1 MSSLTAL
8 LFYFTPEREGFVS
21 ADFIQIGAES
31 LPDIPGSGLP
41 AFLVAEDLLAPPPR
55 CLSQEYPRLG
65 KPLRPLF
72 HGPCGRNPVP
82 RPGHFKQWGMIYTKL
97 EEKKLCLLT
106 EQGEKLMA
114 DCGRVR
120 GRGARGWKDSLGC
133 LCERP
138 YTQSRGLWA
147 FPSFSHWR
155 ASKGHVV
162 LLGS

>member
-41 AFLVAEDLLAPPPR
+41 AFLVAEGLLAPPPR

-106 EQGEKLMA
+106 EQ
-114 DCGRVR
+114 VR
-120 GRGARGWKDSLGC
+120 S
-133 LCERP
+133 
-138 YTQSRGLWA
+138 
-147 FPSFSHWR
+147 
-155 ASKGHVV
+155 
-162 LLGS
+162 